1 MSAQFWPFTFWKSS
15 WWQQWFRIPISTS
28 AITTLHPKVIYIV
41 PTRWGILFGVM
52 AFLMLLGSIN
62 YTLSLGFYL
71 TFLLASLG
79 IVAMFHT
86 WLNFAH
92 LEVEHLGAQPVF
104 AGESAQVQL
113 KICDKKN
120 RARYSIA
127 IHFEDNSFVFADIA
141 ANESLTISVPL
152 STTQRGW
159 LALPKLVLHTEYPLG
174 LFHAWSVIRGTQQT
188 LVYAKPSEK
197 NSLSSNNI
205 SAGNDKPHPNQV
217 GDDDFNGHKNYQIGD
232 APSRLDWKAS
242 SRGVGLLTKQYSG
255 NVQETLWLDWA
266 NTSGLDFE
274 TRISLLTKAVVDA
287 NAANITFGLKLPD
300 TTIQPSRG
308 ITHYHACCQALALL

>member
-1 MSAQFWPFTFWKSS
+1 MANIWPFTFWKKS
-15 WWQQWFRIPISTS
+15 WWQQWFRVSVSTS
-28 AITTLHPKVIYIV
+28 PITTLNPRVIYIV
-41 PTRWGILFGVM
+41 PTRWGILFGIM

-79 IVAMFHT
+79 VVAMFHT

-92 LEVEHLGAQPVF
+92 LEIENLGGQPVF
-104 AGESAQVQL
+104 AGEHVQVQL
-113 KICDKKN
+113 KISDKKN

-127 IHFEDNSFVFADIA
+127 IHFDENTLVYADIA
-141 ANESLTISVPL
+141 ANESHTIAVPL

-174 LFHAWSVIRGTQQT
+174 LFHAWSVIRGTQKT

-205 SAGNDKPHPNQV
+205 SAGDDKPHPNQA
-217 GDDDFNGHKNYQIGD
+217 GDDDFNGHKTYQFGD

-242 SRGVGLLTKQYSG
+242 SRGIGMFTKQYSG
-255 NVQETLWLDWA
+255 NVQETLWLNWA
-266 NTSGLDFE
+266 ETSRLAYE
-274 TRISLLTKAVVDA
+274 ERISLLTKAVIDA
-287 NAANITFGLKLPD
+287 HVANLTFGLRLP
-300 TTIQPSRG
+300 TETFAPSRG
-308 ITHYHACCQALALL
+308 GVHFHACLQALALL